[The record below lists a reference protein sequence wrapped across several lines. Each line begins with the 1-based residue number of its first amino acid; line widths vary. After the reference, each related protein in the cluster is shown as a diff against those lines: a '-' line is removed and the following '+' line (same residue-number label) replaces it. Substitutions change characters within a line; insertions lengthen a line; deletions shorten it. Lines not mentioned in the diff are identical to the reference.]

1 MPLENL
7 EEEGLPKNP
16 DLRIAQLKFLLT
28 MDGHRQDAKVK
39 TELMDAI
46 KANNMAPYYEGLC
59 KELKWQLDSDLLS
72 KMKKANEEELK
83 RLDDVLED
91 AEKNLGESEIRD
103 AMMAKAEYLI
113 RIGDKEGALT
123 AFRKTYDKTVALG
136 HRLDI
141 VFYLL
146 RIGLFY
152 MDSDLITRNSEK
164 AKSLI
169 EEGGDWDR
177 RNRLKVYQGLYCV
190 AIRDFKQ
197 AAELFLDTVSTFTSY
212 ELMDYKTFVTYTVYV
227 CMIALKR
234 PDLREKVIKGAEIL
248 EVLHSLPA
256 VRQYLFSLYEC
267 RYSVFF
273 QSLVFLS
280 MVEQE
285 MKKDWLFAP
294 HYRYYVREMRI
305 QAYSQL
311 LESYRSL
318 TLGYMAEAFGVST
331 EFIDQELS
339 RFIAAGRLHCKIDKV
354 NEIVETNRP
363 DSKNWQYQE
372 TIKKGDL
379 LLNRVQK
386 LSRVINM

>member
-1 MPLENL
+1 
-7 EEEGLPKNP
+7 
-16 DLRIAQLKFLLT
+16 
-28 MDGHRQDAKVK
+28 
-39 TELMDAI
+39 
-46 KANNMAPYYEGLC
+46 
-59 KELKWQLDSDLLS
+59 
-72 KMKKANEEELK
+72 
-83 RLDDVLED
+83 
-91 AEKNLGESEIRD
+91 
-103 AMMAKAEYLI
+103 
-113 RIGDKEGALT
+113 EGALT

-152 MDSDLITRNSEK
+152 MDNDLITRNTEK
-164 AKSLI
+164 ARSLI

-227 CMIALKR
+227 SMIALDR

-248 EVLHSLPA
+248 EVLHSLPT

-267 RYSVFF
+267 RYGVFF
-273 QSLVFLS
+273 QSLGK
-280 MVEQE
+280 MN
-285 MKKDWLFAP
+285 
-294 HYRYYVREMRI
+294 EMRI

-318 TLGYMAEAFGVST
+318 TLGYMAEAFGVGV
-331 EFIDQELS
+331 EFIDHS
-339 RFIAAGRLHCKIDKV
+339 RGSSLGKITLQIDKV
-354 NEIVETNRP
+354 NEIVETNR
-363 DSKNWQYQE
+363 KNWQYQE

-379 LLNRVQK
+379 LLNRVSEN
-386 LSRVINM
+386 LSRVHQ